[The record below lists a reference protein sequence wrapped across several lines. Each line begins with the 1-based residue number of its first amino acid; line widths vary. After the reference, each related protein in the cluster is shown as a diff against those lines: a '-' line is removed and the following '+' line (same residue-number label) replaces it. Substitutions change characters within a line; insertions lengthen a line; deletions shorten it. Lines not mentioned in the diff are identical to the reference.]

1 MDKRLKG
8 LFNSIFYRSRIL
20 GMSEQTLKIEMEPGV
35 ATVVLNRPDA
45 RNAFDEQMI
54 ADLDAA
60 FADLGTRADVKA
72 VVLRGAGKSFSAGAD
87 LNWMQRAAGYSEA
100 QNKADAETLAAML
113 NRLYTL
119 PKLTVACV
127 QGAAMGGGLGLVA
140 CCDVVLAEF
149 DAIFSLSEVK
159 LGLIPATIAPYVL
172 RAMGE
177 RHFRRFAQTGE
188 RFDGRKAYDI
198 GLAHEIAERPDEI
211 EFLLHT
217 LLEQVKGNGPAAMAA
232 SKRLALDLTF
242 RPIDAALM
250 TDTAQ
255 RIAQTRAGAEAKE
268 GLAAFMEKRK
278 AAWVKG

>member
-1 MDKRLKG
+1 M
-8 LFNSIFYRSRIL
+8 NQPSS
-20 GMSEQTLKIEMEPGV
+20 LKIQTEQGI
-35 ATVVLNRPDA
+35 ATVTLNRPDA

-54 ADLDAA
+54 AELDAA
-60 FADLGTRADVKA
+60 FADLGAQAGVKA

-100 QNKADAETLAAML
+100 QNRADADKLAAML

-119 PKLTVACV
+119 PKLTIACV

-140 CCDVVLAEF
+140 CCDVVLSEF
-149 DAIFSLSEVK
+149 DVVYALSEVK

-177 RHFRRFAQTGE
+177 RHFRRFAQSGE

-217 LLEQVKGNGPAAMAA
+217 LLEQVKANGPAAMAA
-232 SKRLALDLTF
+232 SKKLALDLTF
-242 RPIDAALM
+242 RPVDAPLM
-250 TDTAQ
+250 ADTAQ

-268 GLAAFMEKRK
+268 GLSAFLEKRK
-278 AAWVKG
+278 PVWK